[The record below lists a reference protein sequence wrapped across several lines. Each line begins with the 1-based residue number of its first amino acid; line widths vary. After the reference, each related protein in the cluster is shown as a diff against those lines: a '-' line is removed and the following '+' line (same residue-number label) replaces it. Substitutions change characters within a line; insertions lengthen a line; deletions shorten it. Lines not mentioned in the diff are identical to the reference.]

1 MLYYLID
8 EEELYLTVIK
18 ACFNIT
24 LSIGIVMIEE
34 GGISSEKILSYANNA
49 LYTAKELGKNRI
61 VFSQLDDNRL
71 ERFSKNNE
79 IISLIKKSKPSK
91 YSLI

>member
-49 LYTAKELGKNRI
+49 LYTAKELGKNR
-61 VFSQLDDNRL
+61 
-71 ERFSKNNE
+71 NE